1 MFLFKNGE
9 EVRKFIGG
17 RTEKLAL
24 PLDILFY
31 FFEIAGSVVSFCSPW
46 MSVFKLLAFLLQ
58 FPNS

>member
-1 MFLFKNGE
+1 MFLYKNGE

-31 FFEIAGSVVSFCSPW
+31 FFEIAGSVVSFCNPL
-46 MSVFKLLAFLLQ
+46 MSVFKSSVFLLR